1 MAKYRIVKVT
11 KFNNDV
17 SYIIQKKGLF
27 RWHQAY
33 YDNAPWTYRAITSDM
48 NSALEILATKFNV
61 HKTWEVVYEGKS
73 IK

>member
-27 RWHQAY
+27 RWH
-33 YDNAPWTYRAITSDM
+33 
-48 NSALEILATKFNV
+48 
-61 HKTWEVVYEGKS
+61 
-73 IK
+73 